1 MFGLIIFEIHEFFDL
16 GLVVSVFYSSSRI
29 LKLERILNISEVA
42 NIISNKVSL
51 LIFRRSHLL
60 IILLISS
67 IFFHV
72 TTKYI
77 STEYFIEAKS

>member
-1 MFGLIIFEIHEFFDL
+1 MVIIFEIHEFFDL

-29 LKLERILNISEVA
+29 LKLERILNILLEVP

-72 TTKYI
+72 KTKYI